1 MVVSVI
7 RNYYLL
13 PVDFC
18 RDALAKYQI
27 AKEDAMKAKKAIMDK
42 YGCVALIRRGPHI
55 DGLAFLSQINLSG
68 FTVPRYELAYWV
80 TKPKKNTLRG
90 KAAAAEFAE
99 CGELLEIW
107 QWALEKCL
115 GVYGCVL
122 DHRGFHYLVATP
134 LIDGTVL
141 LNTPAGK
148 NRPRSANTSRNFD
161 DPVIP
166 DCAILISHG
175 EAEYKLKHLALEKES
190 A

>member
-1 MVVSVI
+1 MI
-7 RNYYLL
+7 RDYYLL

-18 RDALAKYQI
+18 RDALVKYQI
-27 AKEDAMKAKKAIMDK
+27 AKDDAMKAKKAIMDK
-42 YGCVALIRRGPHI
+42 YGCVALIRRGAHI
-55 DGLAFLSQINLSG
+55 DGLAFTSEVSMHG
-68 FTVPRYELAYWV
+68 FTVPKRELGYWV

-90 KAAAAEFAE
+90 KAAIAEFAE

-122 DHRGFHYLVATP
+122 DSSGFHYLVATP

-141 LNTPAGK
+141 LNTPSGK
-148 NRPRSANTSRNFD
+148 NRPRGPNTSRNFD

-166 DCAILISHG
+166 SCAILISHD
-175 EAEYKLKHLALEKES
+175 EAEHKIKHLALEKVP